1 MCRGNVQGSSSVRLA
16 LSICNGMDRHHPPQ
30 DATELV
36 AKLRAHHYTAQTKPG
51 QEQLCRVGAG
61 CKSGRE
67 LRGWD
72 VGPLVRCL

>member
-1 MCRGNVQGSSSVRLA
+1 MPCYPLPTA
-16 LSICNGMDRHHPPQ
+16 PPRQ

-61 CKSGRE
+61 CGS
-67 LRGWD
+67 
-72 VGPLVRCL
+72 